1 MPGAADA
8 YEHVGA
14 CFLNECDTAPRLTAT
29 GARTVVPGLD
39 GTRRPLHDPAGLER
53 LFKSLLAAAN
63 DDSKSLKH
71 HKDVLKRST
80 ALGALTT
87 LASVFRSTVL
97 NKQSSSRRNDP
108 PDGTATREV
117 PEEARRRQLIEVT
130 IDSLAEVGYVG
141 STLAQI
147 AQRAGVSP
155 GLVAHY
161 FDDKDGLLEATFR
174 TLARGIGE
182 RMRERLR
189 RARTPRGR
197 VQAVID
203 TNLAPEEFD
212 QRTGTAWLAFWGQ
225 VLHVKGLKRVQTVY
239 QRRMLSNLRHALRRL
254 VPAGEA
260 HSLAAMIAAMIDG
273 VWLRAALSRWQEA
286 DSESARAML
295 TDFVDSRLQRS
306 PRAAAALPAA
316 TTGEAALAP
325 ARVGSPGR
333 SSFRTINP
341 ATGEV
346 LAQIAIDGP
355 AEVAA
360 AVARASAAQKE
371 WASLP
376 GVVRGRILR
385 RAADILRARNL
396 ELAVLETRDTGKPI
410 QETSAVD
417 VISGA
422 DCLEYY
428 AGLAATLAGEHLDLG
443 PQAFGY
449 TRREPLGVVCGIGA
463 WNYPLQIACWKA
475 APALAC
481 GNAMIFKPAELTP
494 LTAMRLRDVLAEAG
508 LPQGVFQIVQGM
520 ADTGRLLTA
529 HPDIRKVS
537 LTGEVGTGK
546 AVMADSA
553 GSLKQVTLELGGKSP
568 LIIFDDAVLEN
579 AVAGAL
585 LGNFYSAG
593 EVCSNGTRVFVQR
606 AIKAAFL
613 ERLAARVGAM
623 RIGDP
628 MDPMTQV
635 GTLIS
640 EDHMTKVL
648 TYIARGKA
656 EGARLLTGGHRV
668 SSGDLANGFFVA
680 PTVFD
685 ECHDDMTIVREEI
698 FGPVMSVLEF
708 EDEEEVIARAN
719 ATQFGLAA
727 GVFTNDLTRAHR
739 VIARL
744 QAGTCWINHY
754 NVTPIEL
761 PFGGVKLS
769 GLGRENG
776 RAALEH
782 YTQLKS
788 VYVAMGDVEA
798 PY

>member
-1 MPGAADA
+1 
-8 YEHVGA
+8 
-14 CFLNECDTAPRLTAT
+14 LNRQSS
-29 GARTVVPGLD
+29 
-39 GTRRPLHDPAGLER
+39 TRR
-53 LFKSLLAAAN
+53 SAAQELR
-63 DDSKSLKH
+63 D
-71 HKDVLKRST
+71 
-80 ALGALTT
+80 
-87 LASVFRSTVL
+87 
-97 NKQSSSRRNDP
+97 
-108 PDGTATREV
+108 E

-147 AQRAGVSP
+147 AQRANVSP

-161 FDDKDGLLEATFR
+161 FGEKDGLLEAAFR
-174 TLARGIGE
+174 TLARGIEQRVG
-182 RMRERLR
+182 ERLR
-189 RARTPRGR
+189 LARTPRGR
-197 VQAVID
+197 VQAIID

-225 VLHVKGLKRVQTVY
+225 VLHVQGLRRVQTAY
-239 QRRMLSNLRHALRRL
+239 QRRMLSNLRHALKRL
-254 VPAGEA
+254 LPAEEA
-260 HSLAAMIAAMIDG
+260 RSLAAMIAAMIDG

-286 DSESARAML
+286 DSESARALL
-295 TDFVDSRLQRS
+295 TAFVDSRLKEC
-306 PRAAAALPAA
+306 AAPESGAERVA
-316 TTGEAALAP
+316 AP
-325 ARVGSPGR
+325 ATRVVGTSRRPT
-333 SSFRTINP
+333 SFTTLNP

-346 LAQIAIDGP
+346 LAEIAVDGP

-360 AVARASAAQKE
+360 AVARASAAQIE
-371 WASLP
+371 WARLP
-376 GVVRGRILR
+376 GAARGRILR
-385 RAADILRARNL
+385 RAADILRARNA
-396 ELAVLETRDTGKPI
+396 ELAELETRDTGKPI

-417 VISGA
+417 VLSGA

-428 AGLAATLAGEHLDLG
+428 AGLAAGIAGEHLDLG

-449 TRREPLGVVCGIGA
+449 TRREPLGVVAGIGA
-463 WNYPLQIACWKA
+463 WNYPLQIACWKS

-481 GNAMIFKPAELTP
+481 GNAMIFKPAELSP
-494 LTAMRLRDVLAEAG
+494 LTALKLRDAFAEAG
-508 LPQGVFQIVQGM
+508 LPEGVFQVVQGM
-520 ADTGRLLTA
+520 ADTGRLLSA
-529 HPDIRKVS
+529 HPAIRKVS

-553 GSLKQVTLELGGKSP
+553 ASLKQVTLELGGKSP
-568 LIIFDDAVLEN
+568 LIIFEDAHLEN
-579 AVAGAL
+579 AVGGAL

-593 EVCSNGTRVFVQR
+593 EVCSNGTRVFVHR

-613 ERLAARVGAM
+613 ERLTARVSAM

-628 MDPMTQV
+628 LDPATQV
-635 GTLIS
+635 GSLIS
-640 EDHMTKVL
+640 EEHMRKVL
-648 TYIARGKA
+648 AYIGRGKA
-656 EGARLLTGGHRV
+656 EGARLLIGGQRV
-668 SSGDLANGFFVA
+668 TSGDLANGFFVA
-680 PTVFD
+680 PAVFD
-685 ECHDDMTIVREEI
+685 ECHDDMAIVREEI

-708 EDEEEVIARAN
+708 DDEEEVIARAN
-719 ATQFGLAA
+719 ATDYGLAA

-776 RAALEH
+776 RAAIEH

-788 VYVAMGDVEA
+788 VYVAMGDVES